1 MVNVLAVAGLCV
13 WGATCQ
19 LDESDVVSRMPD
31 LGHGMGGSSGQ
42 DMAGGAADIPDAGSG
57 DGLGLDSPNTMS
69 DAPAASGIV
78 MDSGASAVGADA
90 SCDVSRDAI
99 SADASIVGNVHDAS
113 SAGGDQ
119 FFENFEDGASLWGPA
134 EGDWAI
140 SSASGDAEANAV
152 FGPTK
157 QEPSIAYL
165 LSGAWQD
172 MTVEAK
178 VMLTSFDPSS
188 SSSRAVLCARYQDL
202 SHFYG
207 VTLRGDGKL
216 GLRRNTTAFG
226 TVASVSVGEN
236 EWHSLKIRV
245 SGPVDKVVVEGFMDG
260 TLLTTATDTTGSM
273 SSNAGTVAVGV
284 YGGALAVF
292 DDVSVSS
299 P

>member
-1 MVNVLAVAGLCV
+1 MVSLLVVAGLCI

-19 LDESDVVSRMPD
+19 LDESEVVSRMPD
-31 LGHGMGGSSGQ
+31 LGHGTGGSSGQ
-42 DMAGGAADIPDAGSG
+42 DMAVDEADIPDAGSG
-57 DGLGLDSPNTMS
+57 DGLGLDSPSTMS
-69 DAPAASGIV
+69 DTPGIV
-78 MDSGASAVGADA
+78 MDSGTSTVGVDA
-90 SCDVSRDAI
+90 SCEVNRDAI
-99 SADASIVGNVHDAS
+99 SADASIVNDVHDAS
-113 SAGGDQ
+113 IAGSNQ
-119 FFENFEDGASLWGPA
+119 FFENFEDGAKLWVSA
-134 EGDWAI
+134 EGNWAI
-140 SSASGDAEANAV
+140 SNNHGDAEANAV
-152 FGPTK
+152 FGPTE

-202 SHFYG
+202 SHSYG

-245 SGPVDKVVVEGFMDG
+245 SGPVDKVVVEGFLDG

-273 SSNAGTVAVGV
+273 TSNVGTIAVGV